1 VDAEVGGGLR
11 GWCGGGHGEIIRWG
25 AEEKKK
31 ITRRRR
37 MGRSGAMRMT
47 PKLREIALERST

>member
-1 VDAEVGGGLR
+1 MVR
-11 GWCGGGHGEIIRWG
+11 GRTWGDYTVG